1 MTANRHYY
9 TVDGSRS
16 TELKPRVRP
25 ARELLENL
33 LTLMQPGKRSTL
45 MLAPIPEAKNFV
57 DYLHEGG
64 SPVFLQC
71 AGTSDAMTIEWHKY
85 DDDGQD
91 RHYIVGHGGDHS
103 REPSVDIP
111 FFDGTRKATVYPD
124 EVFALDEATDIFF
137 HYYETGE
144 IPSGYELRWYDLTW
158 PKPQP

>member
-1 MTANRHYY
+1 MAQRYYY
-9 TVDGSRS
+9 TMDGSSMEFGSDFRGPRDQVAHLLGLLRPGERS
-16 TELKPRVRP
+16 TFILG
-25 ARELLENL
+25 A
-33 LTLMQPGKRSTL
+33 
-45 MLAPIPEAKNFV
+45 IPEGIHFAHHI
-57 DYLHEGG
+57 HEGEK
-64 SPVFLQC
+64 SRYLQC
-71 AGTSDAMTIEWHKY
+71 AGTSDAMTIEWHKI

-103 REPSVDIP
+103 GEPSVDIP

-144 IPSGYELRWYDLTW
+144 IPSAYELRWYDLTW

>member
-1 MTANRHYY
+1 MRPHYY
-9 TVDGSRS
+9 TMDGSS
-16 TELKPRVRP
+16 MEFGSGLRP
-25 ARELLENL
+25 ARDDIAHLLSL
-33 LTLMQPGKRSTL
+33 LRAGKRSTFIL
-45 MLAPIPEAKNFV
+45 GSIPDGVKFI
-57 DYLHEGG
+57 DYIRKGEKTRY
-64 SPVFLQC
+64 LQC
-71 AGTSDAMTIEWHKY
+71 AGTSEAMTIEWHKID

-103 REPSVDIP
+103 GDPSVDIP
-111 FFDGTRKATVYPD
+111 FFEGTRTATVYPD